1 MAPPDTSSKA
11 RSVVSVFTFKWVVTG
26 LICSVLV
33 AAGLVWAQATN
44 APTKSPTPVTGSKT
58 ASGNN
63 QAANQSSSLNN
74 TPQVQAKPGIQLSP
88 AIQQREPI
96 KPRS

>member
-1 MAPPDTSSKA
+1 MAPPDTSSEV
-11 RSVVSVFTFKWVVTG
+11 RSVVSGFPFKWAVTG
-26 LICSVLV
+26 LICSLVV

-44 APTKSPTPVTGSKT
+44 APTQSPNPATGSKT
-58 ASGNN
+58 ASGN
-63 QAANQSSSLNN
+63 QPAKQSSSLSN
-74 TPQVQAKPGIQLSP
+74 TPQVQAKPTIQLSP